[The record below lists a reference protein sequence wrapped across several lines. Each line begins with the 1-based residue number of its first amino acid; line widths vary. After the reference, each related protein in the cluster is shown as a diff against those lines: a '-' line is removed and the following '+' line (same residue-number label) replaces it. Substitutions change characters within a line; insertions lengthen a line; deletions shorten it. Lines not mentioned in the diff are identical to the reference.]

1 MINQNTAWAGY
12 DAWKLASPYD
22 AEDAAEAKAETE
34 AGKESPAV
42 VRARA
47 RAFDFIDSDQV
58 PWSPQVNEA
67 VDIIQELLELLELL
81 E

>member
-1 MINQNTAWAGY
+1 
-12 DAWKLASPYD
+12 
-22 AEDAAEAKAETE
+22 
-34 AGKESPAV
+34 
-42 VRARA
+42 
-47 RAFDFIDSDQV
+47 V